1 MFFQKDVHCLKNTLL
16 SCPYFVERTSI
27 FSKTLY
33 SHVIFLTFTWKTPC
47 CHVYIWS
54 KNRQFCQNYLYYGS
68 KKSIGCSFFFPIFY
82 GKITS
87 LMPIFCQENVHSQKN
102 TMLWSSYFIKKRP
115 VFQKHCALMSVF
127 QNFHENSLLSSPY
140 LVKKT
145 SILSKLHYIMN
156 KSKRRPF
163 FTDISQKIIA
173 RMPIFCQK
181 TSIL

>member
-1 MFFQKDVHCLKNTLL
+1 M
-16 SCPYFVERTSI
+16 PI
-27 FSKTLY
+27 FDQTNVNSVKT
-33 SHVIFLTFTWKTPC
+33 T
-47 CHVYIWS
+47 
-54 KNRQFCQNYLYYGS
+54 LYYGS
-68 KKSIGCSFFFPIFY
+68 KKSIGCSFFPDFLRKNHLSHANILSR
-82 GKITS
+82 KRQLT
-87 LMPIFCQENVHSQKN
+87 KN
-102 TMLWSSYFIKKRP
+102 TMLSSSYFIKKRP

-127 QNFHENSLLSSPY
+127 QNVHENSLLSSPY